1 MEIMVVL
8 SIIYWISVV
17 VIFSIGLIRLII
29 NAMNKQPVQG
39 ALKLVI
45 LSVVMVVIG
54 AGACALM
61 MSGINIH

>member
-1 MEIMVVL
+1 MELIVVL
-8 SIIYWISVV
+8 SIIYWVSVLI
-17 VIFSIGLIRLII
+17 IFFVGLIRLII
-29 NAMNKQPVQG
+29 NAMNKQPVRG

>member
-17 VIFSIGLIRLII
+17 VIFFIGLIRLII